1 MFEAAEIGQSVS
13 AKEFKAQERVLWS
26 RLLLLQRDLRKDGS
40 FPVLVDFAGVH
51 GAGKVGMVNALSRWM
66 DPRWITTHAYDT
78 MSDEERL
85 RPTLWRFWRDLPP
98 RGQIALYLSG
108 RYSQPLRDYVYGNS
122 DLAQFEKSL
131 ASIRSF
137 EQALADDG
145 AVVLKI
151 WMHLGRNEQK
161 RRLEALENDPLEKWR
176 VTDEDWKHWSLYDKF
191 VAAGEH
197 IIARTSTAQAPW
209 HIVEGTDPAYRSLR
223 AGGIIGDAI
232 EQRMRH
238 AKAERM
244 VRKQLDEGA
253 GDVSAPEAA
262 DTEAAPA
269 GIEERLTILHNLD
282 LKLRLSKKEYKAQFR
297 QLISELNQLHYEAR
311 QRGISTVML
320 FEGPDAAGK
329 GGAIRRLVGA
339 FDASSYRVYPV
350 SAPSEEEHAHHY
362 LWRYWH
368 RILPAGKISIF
379 DRSWYGRVLVERV
392 EGLATETEWQ
402 RAYAEMNDF
411 EVCLVEHNILLLKF
425 WVHIS
430 SDEQLARFRRR
441 EKSPQKSWK
450 LTDEDWRNR
459 ARWHEYQRAAHDMI
473 QHTSTMSAPW
483 TLVEGNSKLYARIK
497 IMRTVRDQLRN
508 AVAR

>member
-1 MFEAAEIGQSVS
+1 MFEAAEIGQSIS
-13 AKEFKAQERVLWS
+13 AKEFKTSERVLWS
-26 RLLLLQRDLRKDGS
+26 RLLLLQRKLRKHGR

-51 GAGKVGMVNALSRWM
+51 GAGKVGMVNALNRWM
-66 DPRWITTHAYDT
+66 DPRWISTHAYDA
-78 MSDEERL
+78 MSDEEQL

-108 RYSQPLRDYVYGNS
+108 RYSQPLRDFVHGKA

-131 ASIRSF
+131 DSIRSF

-151 WMHLGRNEQK
+151 WMHLGRDEQE
-161 RRLEALENDPLEKWR
+161 RRLKALENDPLEKWR
-176 VTDEDWKHWSLYDKF
+176 VTEEDWKNWSLYDKF
-191 VAAGEH
+191 IAAGEH

-223 AGGIIGDAI
+223 AGGIVGDAI
-232 EQRMRH
+232 ERRLRH
-238 AKAERM
+238 SKAERL

-253 GDVSAPEAA
+253 ASAEAPGKS
-262 DTEAAPA
+262 DPA
-269 GIEERLTILHNLD
+269 TPPDDQLTILHNLD
-282 LKLRLSKKEYKAQFR
+282 LKRRLSKKDYKAQFR
-297 QLISELNQLHYEAR
+297 QLTSELNQLHYEAR
-311 QRGISTVML
+311 QQGISSVMV

-329 GGAIRRLVGA
+329 GGAIRRLVAA
-339 FDASSYRVYPV
+339 FDASSYRVYPIA
-350 SAPSEEEHAHHY
+350 APSSEAHAHHY
-362 LWRYWH
+362 LWRFWH

-392 EGLATETEWQ
+392 EGFATETEWR
-402 RAYAEMNDF
+402 RAYAELNDF
-411 EVCLVEHNILLLKF
+411 EACLVEHKILLLKF
-425 WVHIS
+425 WVQIS
-430 SDEQLARFRRR
+430 SDEQLARFKRR

-459 ARWHEYQRAAHDMI
+459 ARWQEYQQAAHDMI

-483 TLVEGNSKLYARIK
+483 TLVEGNSKLHARIK
-497 IMRTVRDQLRN
+497 IMRTVRDQLSD
-508 AVAR
+508 ALAS